1 MYIKMTHLATI
12 PWLTI
17 VYKESFK
24 TNTYNQR
31 IKCSITQFKAAETG
45 KKSSSNIYINW
56 SHVYEDENQTSEE
69 SKLIIL
75 K

>member
-17 VYKESFK
+17 VHKGSFK

-45 KKSSSNIYINW
+45 KKSSSNIYIN
-56 SHVYEDENQTSEE
+56 
-69 SKLIIL
+69 
-75 K
+75 

>member
-1 MYIKMTHLATI
+1 MQ
-12 PWLTI
+12 
-17 VYKESFK
+17 
-24 TNTYNQR
+24 YNSVQG
-31 IKCSITQFKAAETG
+31 SWNQ

-75 K
+75 KWISLS